1 MALFLGEGLEPQKNE
16 SEESMLHRHLEK
28 GQEVK
33 AVISRSYLLAL
44 GLGLLFG
51 TGSNAQFPIL
61 DTIADKVIQ
70 NQQSSC
76 EQLWDRKGQPKSQK
90 EQEAIQILRND
101 PDRRAAFIN
110 RVAAPIA
117 NKMFECGM
125 IP

>member
-1 MALFLGEGLEPQKNE
+1 MTK
-16 SEESMLHRHLEK
+16 
-28 GQEVK
+28 
-33 AVISRSYLLAL
+33 RSYLFALLLLLAYL
-44 GLGLLFG
+44 GVAG
-51 TGSNAQFPIL
+51 AQFPIL
-61 DTIADKVIQ
+61 DMLAGKVVQ
-70 NQQSSC
+70 KYEQSSC
-76 EQLWDRKGQPKSQK
+76 EQLWEKKGQPKSQK